1 MRNTV
6 RSRNL
11 PRTRRYNLR
20 PIRVKMLIK
29 SRTAKKPKKIQ
40 RAAMVVNMMNK
51 GRRFGVMRER
61 IGSGI
66 IKRIRKLMKKAFHT
80 TPTQRIF

>member
-1 MRNTV
+1 MKNTV
-6 RSRNL
+6 RSQNL
-11 PRTRRYNLR
+11 PRTRRYNPR
-20 PIRVKMLIK
+20 PIRAKMLIK
-29 SRTAKKPKKIQ
+29 SRTAKPKKIQ

-66 IKRIRKLMKKAFHT
+66 IKRIRRLMKKAFHT
-80 TPTQRIF
+80 TPTQRIY